1 MEEIKLQDVL
11 PNTVKLLSQ
20 APMIYKKMA
29 DVLRDI
35 GAVGKD
41 QQNRAQGYKFRG
53 IDDVYN
59 VVNQAVKKHGIFC
72 IPEIRK
78 IIVRERIETA
88 KGGGGWHQI
97 LEISYKFFAEDGSF
111 VEAIVWGEAAE
122 FGGDKVTNKCMSIAH
137 KYALFQIFMI
147 PTVENDDPDRDSPYQ
162 QQQNEAPAQ
171 QRPPV
176 KTTIKSHPAAPA
188 APKTPE
194 RDIEDLRGEMFA
206 ILETAPPA
214 FFAKM
219 KMDNKYMFDK
229 IAHETNLET
238 IKNMYGHMERALS

>member
-1 MEEIKLQDVL
+1 MEEIKLQDVM
-11 PNTVKLLSQ
+11 PNTVRMLSQ
-20 APMIYKKMA
+20 NPMIYKKMA

-41 QQNRAQGYKFRG
+41 QQNRVQGYKFRG

-78 IIVRERIETA
+78 IIVRDHVVSA
-88 KGGGGWHQI
+88 KGVDGWHQI

-111 VEAIVWGEAAE
+111 VEAIVWGEAVE

-147 PTVENDDPDRDSPYQ
+147 PTVENDDPDKESPYQ
-162 QQQNEAPAQ
+162 QQQQEN
-171 QRPPV
+171 QRPPFQPV
-176 KTTIKSHPAAPA
+176 KTTTKSYPAAK
-188 APKTPE
+188 APEPKPE

-206 ILETAPPA
+206 ILETAPAA
-214 FFAKM
+214 FFLKM

-229 IAHETNLET
+229 ISHETNLET
-238 IKNMYGHMERALS
+238 IKNMYSHMERALS